1 MTQTVVVQVGQCGN
15 QIGCQF
21 WERALG
27 EHAASSGGRYDSAL
41 ASLFRNVD
49 TRHAPPRELRVGDGR
64 GAVGALRARAV
75 LIDMEEGVVGGLRR
89 GRLGELF
96 EAQHCVTSVSGSG
109 NNWAVGFYGY
119 GRRYGDEVREAVR
132 KAAELCDCLQSFLLL
147 HSMGGGTG
155 SGLGTHVLTM
165 LRDDYP
171 DVYRFVTAVYP
182 SEVGRGVGRGPW
194 QGRRRD
200 GAMADGGTGP
210 AAGQSPGRRRSPSHV
225 LAASGMAKRKW
236 AFRRQ
241 RGGAALTTATPSL
254 SR

>member
-1 MTQTVVVQVGQCGN
+1 MTQTVVIQVGQCGN

-27 EHAASSGGRYDSAL
+27 EHAAFNRSGTYDAAL

-49 TRHAPPRELRVGDGR
+49 TRYSPARELAAGDGR
-64 GAVGALRARAV
+64 GPVASLRARSV
-75 LIDMEEGVVGGLRR
+75 LIDMEEGVVSGLQR

-96 EAQHCVTSVSGSG
+96 DPQHCVTSVSGSG

-119 GRRYGDEVREAVR
+119 GSRYGEDICEVVR
-132 KAAELCDCLQSFLLL
+132 KATELCDCLQSFLLL

-165 LRDDYP
+165 LRDEYP

-182 SEVGRGVGRGPW
+182 SEVRGWERVRWGVYESKVGRPLDSCS
-194 QGRRRD
+194 RRFKLHIVHQQTLHS
-200 GAMADGGTGP
+200 GLGIA
-210 AAGQSPGRRRSPSHV
+210 PG
-225 LAASGMAKRKW
+225 
-236 AFRRQ
+236 
-241 RGGAALTTATPSL
+241 
-254 SR
+254 